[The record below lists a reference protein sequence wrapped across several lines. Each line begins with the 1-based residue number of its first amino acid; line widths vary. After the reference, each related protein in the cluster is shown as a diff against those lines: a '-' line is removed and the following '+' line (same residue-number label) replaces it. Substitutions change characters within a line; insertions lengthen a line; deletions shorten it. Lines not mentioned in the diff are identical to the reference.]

1 MKIEFKDI
9 KNKAYKKL
17 DFEILLKKMSGALD
31 VANEIGD
38 VSTIDLL
45 IKMEKQTE
53 KNVWMFSA
61 HKSHN

>member
-1 MKIEFKDI
+1 MI
-9 KNKAYKKL
+9 
-17 DFEILLKKMSGALD
+17 GALD

-53 KNVWMFSA
+53 KNVLMFSA
-61 HKSHN
+61 YKSHN